1 MGDFSGLPTGRE
13 VDAVLE
19 LVEELEVRRAFVDAL
34 EELLLFDVVARSV
47 PLGHRV
53 ELHRPPR
60 HHCSEAVG
68 VVGDL
73 LAQVALDRL
82 QDLVVHPA
90 LGPAL

>member
-1 MGDFSGLPTGRE
+1 M
-13 VDAVLE
+13 
-19 LVEELEVRRAFVDAL
+19 DAL

-53 ELHRPPR
+53 ELNGPPR
-60 HHCSEAVG
+60 HHRGEAVG

-90 LGPAL
+90 LGPALRGVDINLAFPNDVNPLLS